1 MKNIKYI
8 IPALALSF
16 ASFASVAA
24 TQIQHAPATG
34 ANEIGIISASNA
46 GTLTELE
53 HALAKKADQAGAT
66 SFLITST
73 TGNNKLHGTA
83 IIYR

>member
-24 TQIQHAPATG
+24 TQVQHAPSTG
-34 ANEIGIISASNA
+34 LNQIGTISASNA

-53 HALAKKADQAGAT
+53 NTLTKKADEAGAT
-66 SFLITST
+66 SYLITSA

-83 IIYR
+83 VIYR

>member
-8 IPALALSF
+8 IPVLALSF

-24 TQIQHAPATG
+24 TQIQHAPSTG

-53 HALAKKADQAGAT
+53 NALAKKADQAGAT
-66 SFLITST
+66 SFLITSA

>member
-24 TQIQHAPATG
+24 TQIQHAPSTG

-53 HALAKKADQAGAT
+53 NALAKKADQAGAT
-66 SFLITST
+66 SFLITSA